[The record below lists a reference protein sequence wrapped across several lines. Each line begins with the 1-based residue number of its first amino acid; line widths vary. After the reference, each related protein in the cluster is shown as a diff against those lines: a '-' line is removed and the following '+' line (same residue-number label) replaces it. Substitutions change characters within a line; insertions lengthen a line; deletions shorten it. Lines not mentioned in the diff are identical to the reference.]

1 MGSDR
6 RRGGTTR
13 RRGRCGCRATTGA
26 HWRDGSSIMGELKLL
41 RGRRRLLDVQMG
53 EVLLLLV
60 MGLWLRSKKVG

>member
-1 MGSDR
+1 
-6 RRGGTTR
+6 
-13 RRGRCGCRATTGA
+13 
-26 HWRDGSSIMGELKLL
+26 MGELKLL